1 MRRVDS
7 LEKTLMLGKTEGK
20 RRRGQQRMRWLEGI
34 TDSADVN
41 LSKLQEIVQ
50 DRGAWC
56 AAVYGVAKSQTR
68 LSY

>member
-1 MRRVDS
+1 
-7 LEKTLMLGKTEGK
+7 
-20 RRRGQQRMRWLEGI
+20 MRWLEGI